1 VKLTTKKILTVIC
14 ALFLSVFMFAGCN
27 LIEVNRAKYYSQVVV
42 SVELLNGKDD
52 DLADYVKKYTK
63 KDLVTAFYNSGYY
76 SYVQNGQIKVKEGV
90 NYALND
96 MVKADL
102 LYTYVKKNY
111 FDNPNYDITFT
122 DQDRNEVMLNVY
134 DAIQEQI
141 TSYEKD
147 IYEEWDYN
155 YTDSDDLSDET
166 IEPLRKAYEP
176 YTSKLQLST
185 IGDKKEITLNPT
197 ELVRIY
203 DSRVAGDHFV
213 QQINDPEVSKEAY
226 TRYIKTLQDAAK
238 AEGKKTDEE
247 SVLNAEIERLKEAY
261 TRSQYLT
268 LFEDWYNIHSSFTLN
283 TEVNLYVLNDDV
295 KKAVVNYY
303 KEKYI
308 AQKGTYE
315 EVLDGKNTGEEA
327 YHTAMAG
334 DSIDE
339 IYYHYNSGNEYMY
352 VSHILMKF
360 SDAQKAKISEY
371 KRQLDGH
378 VITQK
383 QYDEKVQDVANRTVV
398 TYEIDGKTYTST
410 AVEVTEKIKSY
421 VNQVQYE
428 KKEGAEREEALTE
441 RAKRFNDMIYI
452 YNDDDGIMNKD
463 FAYVVNLDT
472 EVTDKMVKAF
482 ADTAREL
489 NEEKGEGAL
498 SDMVITE
505 YGVHI
510 LYHAGLVKN
519 VVDDINT
526 LTFEDLMTTKTQR
539 SSNKTLFAKIY
550 DTIST
555 KAYSTASNG
564 FVADCYKFVKVVR
577 YENRYK
583 DLWK

>member
-1 VKLTTKKILTVIC
+1 MKLTTKKILTVIC

-42 SVELLNGKDD
+42 SVELKDGKND

-63 KDLVTAFYNSGYY
+63 KDLVTAYYNYAY
-76 SYVQNGQIKVKEGV
+76 SYVQNGQIGAKDGV
-90 NYALND
+90 TYALNN
-96 MVKADL
+96 MVNMDL

-122 DQDRNEVMLNVY
+122 DQDKNEVMLKVY

-141 TSYEKD
+141 TSNEKD

-155 YTDSDDLSDET
+155 YTNSDDLSDET
-166 IEPLRKAYEP
+166 TESLRKAYEP

-185 IGDKKEITLNPT
+185 IDGKKEITLNPT
-197 ELVRIY
+197 ELVRVY

-226 TRYIKTLQDAAK
+226 TRYIKSLQDTAK

-247 SVLNAEIERLKEAY
+247 SVLKAEIERLKEIY

-268 LFEDWYNIHSSFTLN
+268 LFEEWYNIHSSFTLN
-283 TEVNLYVLNDDV
+283 TEVNLYVLNENV
-295 KKAVVNYY
+295 KKDVVDYY
-303 KEKYI
+303 KEKYEE
-308 AQKGTYE
+308 QKGTYE
-315 EVLDGKNTGEEA
+315 AVLNGKNVGEEA

-360 SDAQKAKISEY
+360 SDAQTAKISEL
-371 KRQLDGH
+371 KKQLDNH
-378 VITQK
+378 VISQK
-383 QYDEKVQDVANRTVV
+383 KYDEQVQNIANRTVV
-398 TYEIDGKTYTST
+398 TYEIDGKTYTSN
-410 AVEVTEKIKSY
+410 AAEVTTKIKSY
-421 VNQVQYE
+421 VNKVQYE
-428 KKEGAEREEALTE
+428 KKEGAEREEALDE
-441 RAKRFNDMIYI
+441 RAKLFNDMIYI
-452 YNDDDGIMNKD
+452 YNDDEGIMNKD

-472 EVTDKMVKAF
+472 EVSDKMVKEF
-482 ADTAREL
+482 ANAARKL
-489 NEEKGEGAL
+489 NKEQGEGAI

-510 LYHAGLVKN
+510 LYHAGIVKN

-526 LTFEDLMTTKTQR
+526 LTFEDLITRKTQR

-550 DTIST
+550 DTIAT
-555 KAYSTASNG
+555 KAYSTASSG
-564 FVADCYKFVKVVR
+564 FVADCYKFVKIVK